1 MSHFIGNLDARL
13 IDDSIDETW
22 ELLAPFGYW
31 SDELNVFIQA
41 NAGFRTDFMSVPRLP
56 VIYAI
61 LGNRGKRLGVIH
73 DLTYQTQMFSRRVCD
88 DLILEMGPLC
98 GFDWDE
104 IWEVYV
110 AVRMCGQRHYRT
122 E

>member
-1 MSHFIGNLDARL
+1 MSHFVGDLDARL
-13 IDDSIDETW
+13 LEDGKTETW
-22 ELLAPFGYW
+22 MLLAPFGFY
-31 SDELNVFIQA
+31 SDEKKCLIQA
-41 NAGFRTDFMSVPRLP
+41 YSGFTTDFMSVPRLP
-56 VIYAI
+56 IIYTI

-73 DLTYQTQMFSRRVCD
+73 DLTYQTAMFPRKECD

-110 AVRMCGQRHYRT
+110 AVRMCGQRHYGA